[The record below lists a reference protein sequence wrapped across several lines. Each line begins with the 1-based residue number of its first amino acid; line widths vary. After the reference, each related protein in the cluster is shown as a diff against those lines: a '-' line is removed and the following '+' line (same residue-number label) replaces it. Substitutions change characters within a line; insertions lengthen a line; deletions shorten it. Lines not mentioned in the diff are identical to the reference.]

1 MPERQEQGIYQH
13 HCGFDKREVVLE
25 MEAGR
30 GRVWLNLMALF
41 KGDRDYRHSP

>member
-13 HCGFDKREVVLE
+13 HCDYDKRDVVLE
-25 MEAGR
+25 MEA